1 VSNVGIGATVEPVPP
16 TMRVATR
23 PIWTARRRPPGPSR
37 LIEIVA
43 TPGSGNGRAMAT
55 AVQLGEAL
63 RARGREVTLELF
75 SGLEQLSRWASTG
88 ATRSSLLICVG
99 GDGTQSSAAMAAV
112 RHSVPFLPVPVGFG
126 NLFGRA
132 FGHPTRVDRV
142 VELVERGA
150 IVHSDVGIHRGEL
163 FLCHASFGLLSEVQ
177 DQVERSAYPRAR
189 WRRLIAY
196 YRAAVRHLRDT
207 PLTALEVTVDGRV
220 MTEDAAVVA
229 VANVETYGGWLPLTP
244 AASPVDGL
252 FDVFVMHAATKREVL
267 ARLLKRHLRLPGV
280 DQGSQLYRGRRVSV
294 AASRSAPAK
303 LQLIPGVLP
312 VVVAPETA
320 RALAPDRAL
329 ADQLPIGLGQPMSYL
344 GRE

>member
-1 VSNVGIGATVEPVPP
+1 MNNVGVGATVGPVPP
-16 TMRVATR
+16 STRWAARAISATR
-23 PIWTARRRPPGPSR
+23 GRPTSPSR
-37 LIEIVA
+37 LVEIVA

-55 AVQLGEAL
+55 AVQLREAL
-63 RARGREVTLELF
+63 RARGREVTLEVF
-75 SGLEQLSRWASTG
+75 SRLEQLHRWAATS

-112 RHSVPFLPVPVGFG
+112 RRSVPFLPVPVGFG

-150 IVHSDVGIHRGEL
+150 LIHSDVGIQRGEL

-177 DQVERSAYPRAR
+177 DRVETGAYPRAR
-189 WRRLIAY
+189 WRRWIAY
-196 YRAAVRHLRDT
+196 YRAGVRHLRDT
-207 PLTALEVTVDGRV
+207 PLTAVEVAVDGRV
-220 MTEDAAVVA
+220 VTNDAIVVT
-229 VANVETYGGWLPLTP
+229 VANVATYGGWLRLTP
-244 AASPVDGL
+244 DASPVDGL
-252 FDVFVMHAATKREVL
+252 FDVFVMHGTTKREIL

-294 AASRSAPAK
+294 AASRSAQAK

-320 RALAPDRAL
+320 RALERDRAQGDHL
-329 ADQLPIGLGQPMSYL
+329 TRSGVAS
-344 GRE
+344 